1 MTAERRTFD
10 DVKRLIRCRGGATF
24 DVLLAVVVGLA
35 AGAFLQQRMDQS
47 RIRQSA
53 IDQRNEFRTPGDGAT
68 TSWIGVPIWKFPAD
82 SFRFQEIIVETRPDV
97 IVETG
102 TYKGGSAYYYATLFD
117 LLGNG
122 RIITVDIAESP
133 EHPIHDR
140 ITYLLGSS
148 TEPAMLEQI
157 KSLIKPGE
165 RVMVTLDSDHS
176 TNHVR
181 EELRLYSPLVT
192 VGNYLVVEDTAGS
205 ILGMPVGQPGG
216 PMVALE
222 DFLQS
227 TTDFERVPDDRL
239 EFSVTGNTNGWLRRV
254 R

>member
-1 MTAERRTFD
+1 MDSQRCALNPGPRASPTKGSARFD
-10 DVKRLIRCRGGATF
+10 L
-24 DVLLAVVVGLA
+24 LLAAAVGLVC
-35 AGAFLQQRMDQS
+35 GAFFQQRVDQW
-47 RIRQSA
+47 RIQQSA
-53 IDQRNEFRTPGDGAT
+53 IDQRNEFRTPGGGAT

-133 EHPIHDR
+133 GHPVHER

-148 TEPAMLEQI
+148 TDPAIIDRI
-157 KSLIKPGE
+157 KSLIEPGE
-165 RVMVTLDSDHS
+165 RVMVALDSDHS
-176 TNHVR
+176 ANHVR

-205 ILGMPVGQPGG
+205 ILGMPVGMSGG
-216 PMVALE
+216 PMTALE
-222 DFLQS
+222 EFLQ
-227 TTDFERVPDDRL
+227 TDTDFETVPDNRL

-254 R
+254 K